1 MHKFLHGRN
10 ACGLGLLFFHTH
22 RDKEM
27 HMGTD
32 SSTNFPPAGEP
43 KEDPTKTLGKS
54 MEELTDEADK
64 HLSEKEKKSGGS
76 IKHAPP
82 GRSDIIP

>member
-1 MHKFLHGRN
+1 
-10 ACGLGLLFFHTH
+10 
-22 RDKEM
+22 
-27 HMGTD
+27 
-32 SSTNFPPAGEP
+32 
-43 KEDPTKTLGKS
+43 